1 MLHSALITSST
12 FQRISGSGLS
22 RNSKPFSRIRPLNT
36 KGFLVLVAITAL
48 LLSDNV
54 RGGDLMNLSSRGS
67 VGTVD
72 NVLIGGVIVTGNS
85 PKRVIFRALGGSLTS
100 NGTPVAGTLED
111 PILDLRDSSGQLL
124 QNNDD
129 WRYGPEL
136 EIEASQLAPTN
147 DYESVVIATLAPAN
161 YTAII
166 FGYAHSSGIA
176 TVEAY
181 DPDPASGSRLA
192 EISTR
197 GNVQTGDQLLIGG
210 FIVANGATKVLLRAI
225 GPELTAFKV
234 PNALQ
239 NTTLELRDDNGAL
252 LNANDDWKTDNQ
264 QAISDTGAPPKD
276 DRESAIVSTVNPGRY
291 TALVRGKGNTTGI
304 ALVEIYRL
312 P

>member
-1 MLHSALITSST
+1 MTKPSST
-12 FQRISGSGLS
+12 KILS
-22 RNSKPFSRIRPLNT
+22 
-36 KGFLVLVAITAL
+36 VLAAITVL
-48 LLSDNV
+48 LFSPGNV

-72 NVLIGGVIVTGNS
+72 NVLIGGVIVTGNGS
-85 PKRVIFRALGGSLTS
+85 KRVIFRALGGSVS
-100 NGTPVAGTLED
+100 INGRPAAGTLED
-111 PILDLRDSSGQLL
+111 PILDLYDSSGHLL
-124 QNNDD
+124 QSNDD

-136 EIEASQLAPTN
+136 EIEASQMAPTN
-147 DYESVVIATLAPAN
+147 DYESVIIASLAPAN
-161 YTAII
+161 YTVTIR
-166 FGYAHSSGIA
+166 GYAHGSGIA
-176 TVEAY
+176 VVEAY

-197 GNVQTGDQLLIGG
+197 GNVQLGDQLLIGG

-239 NTTLELRDDNGAL
+239 NPTLELRDNNGAL
-252 LNANDDWKTDNQ
+252 LEANDDWKTDNR
-264 QAISDTGAPPKD
+264 QAITDTGAPPKD
-276 DRESAIVSTVNPGRY
+276 DRESAIVRTVNPGHY
-291 TALVRGKGNTTGI
+291 TALVRGKDNTTGI